1 MGRSSLKRNA
11 ADWCAGARHFEA
23 GSGIVEGH
31 GELGKMCL
39 VIGARS
45 MHAVC
50 QNRVSPYFV

>member
-1 MGRSSLKRNA
+1 MKRNA
-11 ADWCAGARHFEA
+11 ADWCAGARHIEA

-45 MHAVC
+45 MHAIC
-50 QNRVSPYFV
+50 QNGVSPYFV

>member
-1 MGRSSLKRNA
+1 MKPNA
-11 ADWCAGARHFEA
+11 ADWCAGARQFEA

-45 MHAVC
+45 MHAVY
-50 QNRVSPYFV
+50 QNGVSPYFV